1 MSETRPLPLA
11 GITVVALEQ
20 AVAAPFATRQLADM
34 GARVIKIER
43 PEVGDFARAYDST
56 MGGQSTYFVWLNRG
70 KESVALD
77 LKEAR
82 SREILATLVTR
93 ADVFISNLAPGA
105 AERLG
110 FDAAS
115 LCARDPRLIACEVSG
130 YGDSGPYRDKK
141 AYDLL
146 VQAEVG
152 LPETTGDEHAAKVG
166 ISVCDIAAGMYAFS
180 SILLALYARERTGMG
195 ASLAVSLFDSIAEW
209 MSVPAYATMY
219 TGREPARAGMRHN
232 SIYPYGPF
240 RCGDGGSVML
250 AVQNDREWATLC
262 AEVLKRPELAGDS
275 RFATNVGRNSH
286 RAEVDSLIE
295 DAFAPLN
302 REAAI
307 ALLDRSGIA
316 AANAN
321 SVRDFLA
328 HPQLAVRERWRDVPT
343 PGGTMRAMLP
353 PFIGFGEPSMGAVPA
368 IGEHT
373 AGVLREFGFATR

>member
-1 MSETRPLPLA
+1 VSETRPLPLA